1 MIASTWARM
10 TASAMAE
17 AGAETVEVAVDQEAM
32 AVMTV
37 NAVVEAGAE
46 VAGEVPGAGVASV
59 SL

>member
-1 MIASTWARM
+1 M